1 MLKTTRRQTI
11 SKCST
16 ENKKVYVGFDVS
28 EKTIEIFAVCGT
40 ETSKGSCKID
50 NNHDAIKKFL
60 SIFKDPSR
68 VCVVMETGTHSL
80 WMSELIKGLGFEV
93 IVAHARD
100 LALIYRSDRKN
111 DQLDAEKLARLAQA
125 DRKLLHP
132 VKHMTLERQTD
143 LTVLKARDLVV
154 RQRTQ
159 LINTIRGLL
168 RAAGHK
174 LIEEEYSTRTIKKC
188 CSALPEYM
196 RPAIMPLLQQIC
208 YLDLAIKEYD
218 RLVRKLCKK
227 YPATK
232 ILQQI
237 TGVGELTSLAFV
249 LIVGDP
255 NRFDNAARLCAYLG
269 VIPKQDQSGDT
280 DKQLGITK
288 KGNKLGRAD
297 AGKYFHS
304 GRIPRF
310 PVLVPLQPA
319 NPHFLLPPRPISS
332 EERRHDGL
340 MQLRAQAHWQ
350 GAWSEPAPIPQQ
362 ESGHRER
369 NTTRVSLSG
378 WWMLFDGR
386 YESGMMCKHSVRDL
400 RYIPNTRFYLSCCL
414 DGLRES
420 PSQY

>member
-1 MLKTTRRQTI
+1 M
-11 SKCST
+11 SKCNT

-28 EKTIEIFAVCGT
+28 EKTIEIFAVYGT
-40 ETSKGSCKID
+40 ETSNGSCKID

-60 SIFKDPSR
+60 ATFNDPSR

-100 LALIYRSDRKN
+100 LALIYRSDKKN

-132 VKHMTLERQTD
+132 VKHMTMERQTD

-154 RQRTQ
+154 RQKTQ

-168 RAAGHK
+168 RAAGYK
-174 LIEEEYSTRTIKKC
+174 LIEEDYTTKTIKTC
-188 CSALPEYM
+188 CSALPEHM
-196 RPAIMPLLQQIC
+196 KPVITPLLQQIC

-218 RLVRKLCKK
+218 RQVRKLCKK

-237 TGVGELTSLAFV
+237 TGVGEVTSLAFV

-255 NRFDNAARLCAYLG
+255 NRFENAARLCAYLG
-269 VIPKQDQSGDT
+269 VVPKQDQSGNT

-288 KGNKLGRAD
+288 KGNKLGR
-297 AGKYFHS
+297 KL
-304 GRIPRF
+304 
-310 PVLVPLQPA
+310 LVQAAHYILGPFGPDC
-319 NPHFLLPPRPISS
+319 
-332 EERRHDGL
+332 E
-340 MQLRAQAHWQ
+340 LR
-350 GAWSEPAPIPQQ
+350 S
-362 ESGHRER
+362 
-369 NTTRVSLSG
+369 
-378 WWMLFDGR
+378 
-386 YESGMMCKHSVRDL
+386 Y
-400 RYIPNTRFYLSCCL
+400 
-414 DGLRES
+414 GLRVQSRGGKIAKKKSYIAVARKLVTVMLALWKNPEIAYD
-420 PSQY
+420 PNFKKTKKVA

>member
-1 MLKTTRRQTI
+1 M

-60 SIFKDPSR
+60 STFKDPSR

-159 LINTIRGLL
+159 LINTIRGL
-168 RAAGHK
+168 
-174 LIEEEYSTRTIKKC
+174 IEEEYSTRTIKKC

-269 VIPKQDQSGDT
+269 VVPKQDQSGDT

-288 KGNKLGRAD
+288 KGNKLGRKLLIQAAHYILGPFGPD
-297 AGKYFHS
+297 SELRSYGFRIQARGGKIAKKKSYVAVA
-304 GRIPRF
+304 RK
-310 PVLVPLQPA
+310 LVTVMFALWK
-319 NPHFLLPPRPISS
+319 NPDIEYDPNFKA
-332 EERRHDGL
+332 RRKLH
-340 MQLRAQAHWQ
+340 
-350 GAWSEPAPIPQQ
+350 
-362 ESGHRER
+362 
-369 NTTRVSLSG
+369 
-378 WWMLFDGR
+378 
-386 YESGMMCKHSVRDL
+386 K
-400 RYIPNTRFYLSCCL
+400 
-414 DGLRES
+414 
-420 PSQY
+420 

>member
-1 MLKTTRRQTI
+1 MN
-11 SKCST
+11 KCST
-16 ENKKVYVGFDVS
+16 EKKKIYVGFDVS
-28 EKTIEIFAVCGT
+28 EKTIEVFAVCGT
-40 ETSKGSCKID
+40 ETSKGCCKID
-50 NNHDAIKKFL
+50 NNQDAIKKFL
-60 SIFKDPSR
+60 SEFKDPKR

-80 WMSELIKGLGFEV
+80 WMS
-93 IVAHARD
+93 
-100 LALIYRSDRKN
+100 YRSDKKN

-208 YLDLAIKEYD
+208 HLDLAIKEYD

-255 NRFDNAARLCAYLG
+255 HRFDNAARLCAYLG
-269 VIPKQDQSGDT
+269 VVPKQDQSGDT

-288 KGNKLGRAD
+288 KGNKLGRKLLIQAAHYILGPFGPD
-297 AGKYFHS
+297 SELRSYGFRIQARGGKIAKKKSY
-304 GRIPRF
+304 
-310 PVLVPLQPA
+310 
-319 NPHFLLPPRPISS
+319 N
-332 EERRHDGL
+332 
-340 MQLRAQAHWQ
+340 
-350 GAWSEPAPIPQQ
+350 
-362 ESGHRER
+362 
-369 NTTRVSLSG
+369 
-378 WWMLFDGR
+378 
-386 YESGMMCKHSVRDL
+386 
-400 RYIPNTRFYLSCCL
+400 
-414 DGLRES
+414 
-420 PSQY
+420 

>member
-1 MLKTTRRQTI
+1 M

-60 SIFKDPSR
+60 STFKDPSR

-269 VIPKQDQSGDT
+269 IVPKQDQSGDT

-288 KGNKLGRAD
+288 KGNKLGR
-297 AGKYFHS
+297 K
-304 GRIPRF
+304 
-310 PVLVPLQPA
+310 
-319 NPHFLLPPRPISS
+319 LLIQAAHYILGPFGTDS
-332 EERRHDGL
+332 E
-340 MQLRAQAHWQ
+340 LR
-350 GAWSEPAPIPQQ
+350 S
-362 ESGHRER
+362 
-369 NTTRVSLSG
+369 
-378 WWMLFDGR
+378 
-386 YESGMMCKHSVRDL
+386 Y
-400 RYIPNTRFYLSCCL
+400 
-414 DGLRES
+414 GLRIQARGGKIAKKKS
-420 PSQY
+420 YVAVARKLVTVMFALWKNPDIAYDPNFKKNKGLH

>member
-269 VIPKQDQSGDT
+269 VVPKQDQSGDT

-288 KGNKLGRAD
+288 KGNKLGR
-297 AGKYFHS
+297 K
-304 GRIPRF
+304 
-310 PVLVPLQPA
+310 
-319 NPHFLLPPRPISS
+319 LLIQAAHYILGPFGTDS
-332 EERRHDGL
+332 E
-340 MQLRAQAHWQ
+340 LR
-350 GAWSEPAPIPQQ
+350 S
-362 ESGHRER
+362 
-369 NTTRVSLSG
+369 
-378 WWMLFDGR
+378 
-386 YESGMMCKHSVRDL
+386 Y
-400 RYIPNTRFYLSCCL
+400 
-414 DGLRES
+414 GLRIQARGGKIAKKKS
-420 PSQY
+420 YVAVARKLVTVMLALWKNPDIAYDPNFKKNKGLH

>member
-1 MLKTTRRQTI
+1 MN
-11 SKCST
+11 KCST
-16 ENKKVYVGFDVS
+16 EKKKIYVGFDVS
-28 EKTIEIFAVCGT
+28 EKTIEVFAVCGT
-40 ETSKGSCKID
+40 ETSKGCCKID
-50 NNHDAIKKFL
+50 NNQDAIKKFL
-60 SIFKDPSR
+60 SEFKDPKR

-80 WMSELIKGLGFEV
+80 WMSELIEKLGFEV

-100 LALIYRSDRKN
+100 LALIYRSDKKN
-111 DQLDAEKLARLAQA
+111 DQLDAEKLARL
-125 DRKLLHP
+125 
-132 VKHMTLERQTD
+132 HMTLERQTD

-255 NRFDNAARLCAYLG
+255 HRFDNAARLCAYLG
-269 VIPKQDQSGDT
+269 VVPKQDQSGDT

-288 KGNKLGRAD
+288 KGNKLGRKLLIQAAHYILGPFGPD
-297 AGKYFHS
+297 SELRSYGFRIQARGGKIAKKKSYVAVA
-304 GRIPRF
+304 RK
-310 PVLVPLQPA
+310 LVTVMLA
-319 NPHFLLPPRPISS
+319 LWKNPDIEYDPNFK
-332 EERRHDGL
+332 
-340 MQLRAQAHWQ
+340 A
-350 GAWSEPAPIPQQ
+350 
-362 ESGHRER
+362 
-369 NTTRVSLSG
+369 TRKLH
-378 WWMLFDGR
+378 
-386 YESGMMCKHSVRDL
+386 K
-400 RYIPNTRFYLSCCL
+400 
-414 DGLRES
+414 
-420 PSQY
+420 

>member
-1 MLKTTRRQTI
+1 MN
-11 SKCST
+11 KCST
-16 ENKKVYVGFDVS
+16 EKKKIYVGFDVS
-28 EKTIEIFAVCGT
+28 EKTIEVFAVCGT
-40 ETSKGSCKID
+40 ETSKGYCKID
-50 NNHDAIKKFL
+50 NNQDAIKKFL
-60 SIFKDPSR
+60 SEFKDPKR

-80 WMSELIKGLGFEV
+80 WMSELIEKLGFEV

-100 LALIYRSDRKN
+100 LALIYRSDKKN

-174 LIEEEYSTRTIKKC
+174 LIEEEFSTRTIKKC

-269 VIPKQDQSGDT
+269 VVPKQDQSGDT

-288 KGNKLGRAD
+288 KGNKLGRKLLIQAAHYILGPFGPD
-297 AGKYFHS
+297 SELRSYGFRIQARGGKIAKKKSYVAVARKLVTVMFALWKNPDIAYDPNFKKNKGLHY
-304 GRIPRF
+304 RF
-310 PVLVPLQPA
+310 G
-319 NPHFLLPPRPISS
+319 N
-332 EERRHDGL
+332 
-340 MQLRAQAHWQ
+340 
-350 GAWSEPAPIPQQ
+350 
-362 ESGHRER
+362 
-369 NTTRVSLSG
+369 
-378 WWMLFDGR
+378 
-386 YESGMMCKHSVRDL
+386 
-400 RYIPNTRFYLSCCL
+400 
-414 DGLRES
+414 
-420 PSQY
+420 

>member
-60 SIFKDPSR
+60 STFKDPSR

-269 VIPKQDQSGDT
+269 VVPKQDQSGDT

-288 KGNKLGRAD
+288 KGNKL
-297 AGKYFHS
+297 
-304 GRIPRF
+304 
-310 PVLVPLQPA
+310 V
-319 NPHFLLPPRPISS
+319 SS
-332 EERRHDGL
+332 
-340 MQLRAQAHWQ
+340 Q
-350 GAWSEPAPIPQQ
+350 I
-362 ESGHRER
+362 
-369 NTTRVSLSG
+369 
-378 WWMLFDGR
+378 
-386 YESGMMCKHSVRDL
+386 
-400 RYIPNTRFYLSCCL
+400 
-414 DGLRES
+414 
-420 PSQY
+420 

>member
-1 MLKTTRRQTI
+1 M

-60 SIFKDPSR
+60 STFKDPSR

-232 ILQQI
+232 ILQENSAKNIRQQKFFSRLP
-237 TGVGELTSLAFV
+237 ELESL
-249 LIVGDP
+249 
-255 NRFDNAARLCAYLG
+255 
-269 VIPKQDQSGDT
+269 
-280 DKQLGITK
+280 
-288 KGNKLGRAD
+288 
-297 AGKYFHS
+297 
-304 GRIPRF
+304 
-310 PVLVPLQPA
+310 
-319 NPHFLLPPRPISS
+319 
-332 EERRHDGL
+332 
-340 MQLRAQAHWQ
+340 
-350 GAWSEPAPIPQQ
+350 
-362 ESGHRER
+362 HR
-369 NTTRVSLSG
+369 
-378 WWMLFDGR
+378 
-386 YESGMMCKHSVRDL
+386 
-400 RYIPNTRFYLSCCL
+400 
-414 DGLRES
+414 
-420 PSQY
+420 

>member
-1 MLKTTRRQTI
+1 M

-60 SIFKDPSR
+60 STFKDPSR

-218 RLVRKLCKK
+218 RLIRKVCKK

-237 TGVGELTSLAFV
+237 TGVGELTSLGCVVNRFV
-249 LIVGDP
+249 LYYANV
-255 NRFDNAARLCAYLG
+255 
-269 VIPKQDQSGDT
+269 
-280 DKQLGITK
+280 K
-288 KGNKLGRAD
+288 KGYRKNGECIR
-297 AGKYFHS
+297 
-304 GRIPRF
+304 
-310 PVLVPLQPA
+310 
-319 NPHFLLPPRPISS
+319 
-332 EERRHDGL
+332 
-340 MQLRAQAHWQ
+340 
-350 GAWSEPAPIPQQ
+350 
-362 ESGHRER
+362 
-369 NTTRVSLSG
+369 TT
-378 WWMLFDGR
+378 
-386 YESGMMCKHSVRDL
+386 
-400 RYIPNTRFYLSCCL
+400 
-414 DGLRES
+414 
-420 PSQY
+420 

>member
-1 MLKTTRRQTI
+1 M

-60 SIFKDPSR
+60 STFKDPSR

-154 RQRTQ
+154 R
-159 LINTIRGLL
+159 LL

-269 VIPKQDQSGDT
+269 VVPKQDQSGDT

-288 KGNKLGRAD
+288 KGNKLGRKLLIQAAHYILGPFGPD
-297 AGKYFHS
+297 SELRSYGFRIQARGGKIAKKKSYVAVA
-304 GRIPRF
+304 RK
-310 PVLVPLQPA
+310 LVTVMFALWK
-319 NPHFLLPPRPISS
+319 NPDIEYDPNFK
-332 EERRHDGL
+332 
-340 MQLRAQAHWQ
+340 A
-350 GAWSEPAPIPQQ
+350 
-362 ESGHRER
+362 
-369 NTTRVSLSG
+369 TRKLH
-378 WWMLFDGR
+378 
-386 YESGMMCKHSVRDL
+386 K
-400 RYIPNTRFYLSCCL
+400 
-414 DGLRES
+414 
-420 PSQY
+420 

>member
-1 MLKTTRRQTI
+1 
-11 SKCST
+11 
-16 ENKKVYVGFDVS
+16 
-28 EKTIEIFAVCGT
+28 
-40 ETSKGSCKID
+40 
-50 NNHDAIKKFL
+50 
-60 SIFKDPSR
+60 
-68 VCVVMETGTHSL
+68 METGTHSL
-80 WMSELIKGLGFEV
+80 WMSELIEKLGFEV

-100 LALIYRSDRKN
+100 LALIYRSDKKN

-255 NRFDNAARLCAYLG
+255 HRFDNAARLCAYLG
-269 VIPKQDQSGDT
+269 VVPKQDQSGDT

-288 KGNKLGRAD
+288 KGNKLGRKLLIQAAHYILGPFGPD
-297 AGKYFHS
+297 SELRSYGFRIQARGGKIAKKKSY
-304 GRIPRF
+304 
-310 PVLVPLQPA
+310 PLHE
-319 NPHFLLPPRPISS
+319 N
-332 EERRHDGL
+332 
-340 MQLRAQAHWQ
+340 W
-350 GAWSEPAPIPQQ
+350 
-362 ESGHRER
+362 
-369 NTTRVSLSG
+369 
-378 WWMLFDGR
+378 
-386 YESGMMCKHSVRDL
+386 
-400 RYIPNTRFYLSCCL
+400 
-414 DGLRES
+414 
-420 PSQY
+420 

>member
-1 MLKTTRRQTI
+1 M

-40 ETSKGSCKID
+40 ETSKGCCKID
-50 NNHDAIKKFL
+50 NNQDAIKKFL
-60 SIFKDPSR
+60 SEFKDPKR

-80 WMSELIKGLGFEV
+80 WMSELIEKLGFEV

-100 LALIYRSDRKN
+100 LALIYRSDKKN

-237 TGVGELTSLAFV
+237 TGVGEVTSLAFV

-255 NRFDNAARLCAYLG
+255 HRFDNAARLCAYLG
-269 VIPKQDQSGDT
+269 VVPKQDQSGDT

-288 KGNKLGRAD
+288 KGNKLGRKLLIQAAHYILGPFGPD
-297 AGKYFHS
+297 SELRSYGFRIQARGGKIAKKKSYVAVA
-304 GRIPRF
+304 RK
-310 PVLVPLQPA
+310 LVTVMLA
-319 NPHFLLPPRPISS
+319 LWKNPDIEYDPNFK
-332 EERRHDGL
+332 
-340 MQLRAQAHWQ
+340 A
-350 GAWSEPAPIPQQ
+350 
-362 ESGHRER
+362 
-369 NTTRVSLSG
+369 TRKLH
-378 WWMLFDGR
+378 
-386 YESGMMCKHSVRDL
+386 K
-400 RYIPNTRFYLSCCL
+400 
-414 DGLRES
+414 
-420 PSQY
+420 

>member
-1 MLKTTRRQTI
+1 M

-60 SIFKDPSR
+60 STFKDPSR

-159 LINTIRGLL
+159 LINTIRGL
-168 RAAGHK
+168 
-174 LIEEEYSTRTIKKC
+174 
-188 CSALPEYM
+188 

-208 YLDLAIKEYD
+208 HLDLAIKEYD

-255 NRFDNAARLCAYLG
+255 HRFDNAARLCAY
-269 VIPKQDQSGDT
+269 
-280 DKQLGITK
+280 
-288 KGNKLGRAD
+288 
-297 AGKYFHS
+297 
-304 GRIPRF
+304 
-310 PVLVPLQPA
+310 
-319 NPHFLLPPRPISS
+319 
-332 EERRHDGL
+332 
-340 MQLRAQAHWQ
+340 
-350 GAWSEPAPIPQQ
+350 
-362 ESGHRER
+362 
-369 NTTRVSLSG
+369 
-378 WWMLFDGR
+378 
-386 YESGMMCKHSVRDL
+386 
-400 RYIPNTRFYLSCCL
+400 
-414 DGLRES
+414 
-420 PSQY
+420 

>member
-60 SIFKDPSR
+60 STFKDPSR

-208 YLDLAIKEYD
+208 YLDLAIKED
-218 RLVRKLCKK
+218 MIVWLENSAKNIRQQKFFSRL
-227 YPATK
+227 P
-232 ILQQI
+232 
-237 TGVGELTSLAFV
+237 ELESL
-249 LIVGDP
+249 
-255 NRFDNAARLCAYLG
+255 
-269 VIPKQDQSGDT
+269 
-280 DKQLGITK
+280 
-288 KGNKLGRAD
+288 
-297 AGKYFHS
+297 
-304 GRIPRF
+304 
-310 PVLVPLQPA
+310 
-319 NPHFLLPPRPISS
+319 
-332 EERRHDGL
+332 
-340 MQLRAQAHWQ
+340 
-350 GAWSEPAPIPQQ
+350 
-362 ESGHRER
+362 HR
-369 NTTRVSLSG
+369 
-378 WWMLFDGR
+378 
-386 YESGMMCKHSVRDL
+386 
-400 RYIPNTRFYLSCCL
+400 
-414 DGLRES
+414 
-420 PSQY
+420 

>member
-60 SIFKDPSR
+60 STFKDPSR

-269 VIPKQDQSGDT
+269 VVPKQDQSGDT

-288 KGNKLGRAD
+288 KGNKLGR
-297 AGKYFHS
+297 K
-304 GRIPRF
+304 
-310 PVLVPLQPA
+310 
-319 NPHFLLPPRPISS
+319 LLIQAAHYILGPFGTDS
-332 EERRHDGL
+332 E
-340 MQLRAQAHWQ
+340 LR
-350 GAWSEPAPIPQQ
+350 S
-362 ESGHRER
+362 
-369 NTTRVSLSG
+369 
-378 WWMLFDGR
+378 
-386 YESGMMCKHSVRDL
+386 Y
-400 RYIPNTRFYLSCCL
+400 
-414 DGLRES
+414 GLRIQARGGKIAKKKSYVAVARKLVTVMLAMEES
-420 PSQY
+420 RYSIRS

>member
-1 MLKTTRRQTI
+1 M

-60 SIFKDPSR
+60 STFKDPSR

-255 NRFDNAARLCAYLG
+255 HRFDNAARLCAYLG
-269 VIPKQDQSGDT
+269 VVPKQDQSGDT

-288 KGNKLGRAD
+288 KGNKLGRKLLIQAAHYILGPFGPD
-297 AGKYFHS
+297 SELRSYGFRIQARGGKIAKKKSYVAVA
-304 GRIPRF
+304 RK
-310 PVLVPLQPA
+310 LVTVMFALWK
-319 NPHFLLPPRPISS
+319 NPDIAYDPNFKKNK
-332 EERRHDGL
+332 GL
-340 MQLRAQAHWQ
+340 H
-350 GAWSEPAPIPQQ
+350 
-362 ESGHRER
+362 
-369 NTTRVSLSG
+369 
-378 WWMLFDGR
+378 
-386 YESGMMCKHSVRDL
+386 
-400 RYIPNTRFYLSCCL
+400 
-414 DGLRES
+414 
-420 PSQY
+420 

>member
-1 MLKTTRRQTI
+1 MN
-11 SKCST
+11 KCST
-16 ENKKVYVGFDVS
+16 EKKKIYVGFDVS
-28 EKTIEIFAVCGT
+28 EKTIEVFAVCGT
-40 ETSKGSCKID
+40 ETSKGGCKID
-50 NNHDAIKKFL
+50 NNQDAIKKFL
-60 SIFKDPSR
+60 SEFKDPKR

-80 WMSELIKGLGFEV
+80 WMSELIEKFGFEV

-100 LALIYRSDRKN
+100 LSLIYRSDKKN

-143 LTVLKARDLVV
+143 LTLLKARDLVV

-174 LIEEEYSTRTIKKC
+174 LIEEEFSTRTIKKC

-196 RPAIMPLLQQIC
+196 KPAITPLLQQIC

-218 RLVRKLCKK
+218 RLIRKVCKK

-269 VIPKQDQSGDT
+269 VVPKQDQSGDT

-288 KGNKLGRAD
+288 KGNKLGRKLLIQAAHYILGPFGPD
-297 AGKYFHS
+297 SELRSYGFRIQARGGKIAKKKSYVAVA
-304 GRIPRF
+304 RK
-310 PVLVPLQPA
+310 LVTVMLA
-319 NPHFLLPPRPISS
+319 LWKNPDIAYDPNFKKNK
-332 EERRHDGL
+332 GL
-340 MQLRAQAHWQ
+340 H
-350 GAWSEPAPIPQQ
+350 
-362 ESGHRER
+362 
-369 NTTRVSLSG
+369 
-378 WWMLFDGR
+378 
-386 YESGMMCKHSVRDL
+386 
-400 RYIPNTRFYLSCCL
+400 
-414 DGLRES
+414 
-420 PSQY
+420 

>member
-1 MLKTTRRQTI
+1 M

-60 SIFKDPSR
+60 STFKDPSR

-269 VIPKQDQSGDT
+269 VVPKQDQSGDT

-288 KGNKLGRAD
+288 K
-297 AGKYFHS
+297 
-304 GRIPRF
+304 
-310 PVLVPLQPA
+310 
-319 NPHFLLPPRPISS
+319 LL
-332 EERRHDGL
+332 
-340 MQLRAQAHWQ
+340 W
-350 GAWSEPAPIPQQ
+350 
-362 ESGHRER
+362 
-369 NTTRVSLSG
+369 
-378 WWMLFDGR
+378 
-386 YESGMMCKHSVRDL
+386 
-400 RYIPNTRFYLSCCL
+400 
-414 DGLRES
+414 
-420 PSQY
+420 

>member
-1 MLKTTRRQTI
+1 M

-60 SIFKDPSR
+60 STFKDPSR

-269 VIPKQDQSGDT
+269 VVPKQDQSGDT
-280 DKQLGITK
+280 V
-288 KGNKLGRAD
+288 
-297 AGKYFHS
+297 
-304 GRIPRF
+304 RF
-310 PVLVPLQPA
+310 
-319 NPHFLLPPRPISS
+319 
-332 EERRHDGL
+332 
-340 MQLRAQAHWQ
+340 
-350 GAWSEPAPIPQQ
+350 
-362 ESGHRER
+362 
-369 NTTRVSLSG
+369 
-378 WWMLFDGR
+378 
-386 YESGMMCKHSVRDL
+386 YES
-400 RYIPNTRFYLSCCL
+400 TRTPLEAIKTYSRHKAATSRMSAHKR
-414 DGLRES
+414 GA
-420 PSQY
+420 

>member
-1 MLKTTRRQTI
+1 
-11 SKCST
+11 
-16 ENKKVYVGFDVS
+16 
-28 EKTIEIFAVCGT
+28 
-40 ETSKGSCKID
+40 
-50 NNHDAIKKFL
+50 
-60 SIFKDPSR
+60 
-68 VCVVMETGTHSL
+68 
-80 WMSELIKGLGFEV
+80 MSELIKGLGFEV

-269 VIPKQDQSGDT
+269 VVPKQDQSGDT

-288 KGNKLGRAD
+288 KGNKLGRKLLIQAAHYILGPFGPD
-297 AGKYFHS
+297 SELRSYGFRIQARGGKIAKKKSYVAVA
-304 GRIPRF
+304 RK
-310 PVLVPLQPA
+310 LVTVMFALWK
-319 NPHFLLPPRPISS
+319 NPDIEYDPNFK
-332 EERRHDGL
+332 
-340 MQLRAQAHWQ
+340 A
-350 GAWSEPAPIPQQ
+350 
-362 ESGHRER
+362 
-369 NTTRVSLSG
+369 TRKLH
-378 WWMLFDGR
+378 
-386 YESGMMCKHSVRDL
+386 K
-400 RYIPNTRFYLSCCL
+400 
-414 DGLRES
+414 
-420 PSQY
+420 

>member
-1 MLKTTRRQTI
+1 M

-60 SIFKDPSR
+60 STFKDPSR

-174 LIEEEYSTRTIKKC
+174 LIEEEYSTRTIKK
-188 CSALPEYM
+188 
-196 RPAIMPLLQQIC
+196 
-208 YLDLAIKEYD
+208 
-218 RLVRKLCKK
+218 
-227 YPATK
+227 
-232 ILQQI
+232 
-237 TGVGELTSLAFV
+237 
-249 LIVGDP
+249 
-255 NRFDNAARLCAYLG
+255 
-269 VIPKQDQSGDT
+269 
-280 DKQLGITK
+280 
-288 KGNKLGRAD
+288 
-297 AGKYFHS
+297 
-304 GRIPRF
+304 
-310 PVLVPLQPA
+310 
-319 NPHFLLPPRPISS
+319 
-332 EERRHDGL
+332 
-340 MQLRAQAHWQ
+340 
-350 GAWSEPAPIPQQ
+350 
-362 ESGHRER
+362 
-369 NTTRVSLSG
+369 
-378 WWMLFDGR
+378 
-386 YESGMMCKHSVRDL
+386 
-400 RYIPNTRFYLSCCL
+400 
-414 DGLRES
+414 
-420 PSQY
+420 

>member
-1 MLKTTRRQTI
+1 M

-16 ENKKVYVGFDVS
+16 ENKKIYVGFDVS

-60 SIFKDPSR
+60 STFKDPSR

-269 VIPKQDQSGDT
+269 IVPKQDQSGDT

-288 KGNKLGRAD
+288 KGNKLGR
-297 AGKYFHS
+297 K
-304 GRIPRF
+304 
-310 PVLVPLQPA
+310 
-319 NPHFLLPPRPISS
+319 LLIQAAHYILGPFGTDS
-332 EERRHDGL
+332 E
-340 MQLRAQAHWQ
+340 LR
-350 GAWSEPAPIPQQ
+350 S
-362 ESGHRER
+362 
-369 NTTRVSLSG
+369 
-378 WWMLFDGR
+378 
-386 YESGMMCKHSVRDL
+386 Y
-400 RYIPNTRFYLSCCL
+400 
-414 DGLRES
+414 GLRIQARGGKIAKKKS
-420 PSQY
+420 YVAVARKLVTVMLALWKNPDIAYDPNFKKNKGLH